1 MLRPG
6 AAITAAILCGCAGAT
21 VVDAPQVKAPSI
33 PIEIVKP
40 EGAGPFPAVVML
52 HDCSGLSERSS
63 GAPRRWAKELVRQG
77 YVIAIPD
84 SFSTRGHAGGVCVDP
99 SPSRNEVAPLRRV
112 PDAYEALAYLRALP
126 YVDGQRIGVMGGS
139 HGGSTTL
146 ATVGKFAFDPRGLAE
161 EKRHGFAAAIALYPG
176 CASTNQRWA
185 AGYQPLVP
193 LLILAGERDD
203 WTPAAPCV
211 DLVEGAKRAGAQ
223 ASIKVYPGAHHAF
236 DGTSPVR
243 FVATRVNAN
252 APGGRGATTG
262 GNAEAWADS
271 IREVS
276 AFFARHLGGK

>member
-1 MLRPG
+1 MLRPS
-6 AAITAAILCGCAGAT
+6 AVIAAAILCGCAGPTA
-21 VVDAPQVKAPSI
+21 VDALQVKTSSI

-40 EGAGPFPAVVML
+40 EGAGPFPAIVML
-52 HDCSGLSERSS
+52 HDCSGLGERSS

-99 SPSRNEVAPLRRV
+99 SPSRNDVSPLRRV

-139 HGGSTTL
+139 HGGATTL
-146 ATVGKFAFDPRGLAE
+146 ATVGSFPIDPSTLAE
-161 EKRHGFAAAIALYPG
+161 QKRHGFVAAIALYPG
-176 CASTNQRWA
+176 CAPYQRRA
-185 AGYQPLVP
+185 PAYQPVAP
-193 LLILAGERDD
+193 LLILIGERDD

-211 DLVEGAKRAGAQ
+211 ELIGAANRAVAQ
-223 ASIKVYPGAHHAF
+223 PSIKVYPGAHHAF

-243 FVATRVNAN
+243 FVAARVNAN

-276 AFFARHLGGK
+276 AFFARHLQGK